1 MWWMKNEISLSSHEM
16 VVNFFQPPDRH
27 WCDLQPA
34 SDGRYLTAS
43 QLPSARCPFLQ
54 PAVGLLFLGSVWHVG
69 CCPWLAQRLCS
80 AWGSSFG
87 VKAINTRHRI
97 NLCSPFLLW
106 ACYCKCVTLT
116 CGVTLNGG
124 LLCSARNLY
133 SELFGSD
140 AAVFYTFSKGGCV
153 PKCWNLKKS
162 SWKWCCQHV
171 PQPAAGS

>member
-1 MWWMKNEISLSSHEM
+1 MRFLYHPMRWLWTSSSPLTGTGATFNLHLM
-16 VVNFFQPPDRH
+16 GGTWQPPSCPRH
-27 WCDLQPA
+27 A
-34 SDGRYLTAS
+34 
-43 QLPSARCPFLQ
+43 FLQ

-124 LLCSARNLY
+124 LLCSACNLY

-162 SWKWCCQHV
+162 SWKWCCQHL